1 VVREP
6 AVRLPRHDAEFGQV
20 DDSQAHGEVDLAGE
34 PDGITA
40 DWRACSMIGRKGIQ
54 PAWLT
59 IRPTNPTSMPVQATE
74 SLDED
79 LDRDHAICHSLARH
93 YSTLNH

>member
-1 VVREP
+1 MVREP
-6 AVRLPRHDAEFGQV
+6 AVRLPQHDAELGPV

-54 PAWLT
+54 PAWLNH
-59 IRPTNPTSMPVQATE
+59 PA
-74 SLDED
+74 DEPD
-79 LDRDHAICHSLARH
+79 IHAGASNRK
-93 YSTLNH
+93 S

>member
-1 VVREP
+1 MVREP
-6 AVRLPRHDAEFGQV
+6 AVRLPQHDAELGPV

-74 SLDED
+74 VLMRI
-79 LDRDHAICHSLARH
+79 LIGITPFATLWHGIIRH
-93 YSTLNH
+93 